1 MSLQLVTDKQLINSY
16 LCGCHSSFEVLVN
29 RYKKRVFLY
38 IFMFV
43 KDKHLSEDLF
53 QDTFIKVVNN
63 LRSGKYEEEGK
74 FLPWVLRI
82 AHNLVMDHFRVS
94 KHIPYFYNKGDHDFS
109 EFIHM
114 LEHTIED
121 KIVIEQIHKN
131 VKALLNHLPPEQKE
145 VIVMRHYYDMTF
157 KEISEELDIS
167 LNTVLGR
174 MRYGLINLRK
184 LIKQK
189 QLEMSP

>member
-1 MSLQLVTDKQLINSY
+1 MSLQLITDKQLIRSY
-16 LCGCHSSFEVLVN
+16 LSGCHSSFEVLLN
-29 RYKKRVFLY
+29 RHKKRVYSY
-38 IFMFV
+38 INMLV

-53 QDTFIKVVNN
+53 QDTFIKVINN
-63 LRSGKYEEEGK
+63 LRSGKYKEKGK

-82 AHNLVMDHFRVS
+82 AHNLIMDHFRVS
-94 KHIPYFYNKGDHDFS
+94 KHIPYFHNKGDHDFS

-121 KIVIEQIHKN
+121 KIVIDQIHKN

-157 KEISEELDIS
+157 KDISEELDTS
-167 LNTVLGR
+167 LNTILAR

-184 LIKQK
+184 LIRQK
-189 QLEMSP
+189 HLEMSP